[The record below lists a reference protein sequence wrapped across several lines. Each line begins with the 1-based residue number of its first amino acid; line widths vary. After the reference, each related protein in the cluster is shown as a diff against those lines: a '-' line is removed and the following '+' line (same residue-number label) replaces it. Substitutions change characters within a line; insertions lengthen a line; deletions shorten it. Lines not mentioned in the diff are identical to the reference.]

1 MLGVVVGK
9 GIPRRGYAYYLEVS
23 MLIVSSLAPFDD
35 IANILVVVAFKD
47 EGSALVDHWSS
58 QNAMRKL
65 ERNAKKGSLKL
76 GFIGGCRKKAGI
88 KFDRSEFPDRRPIT
102 PGWMVI
108 DSKFGRGGGITAK
121 MKRHSVEV

>member
-9 GIPRRGYAYYLEVS
+9 GIPRHGYAYYLEVS
-23 MLIVSSLAPFDD
+23 VSIVSSLAPFDD
-35 IANILVVVAFKD
+35 IADIPVVVAFKD
-47 EGSALVDHWSS
+47 EGSALVDYRSS
-58 QNAMRKL
+58 QNGMRKL

-76 GFIGGCRKKAGI
+76 GFIGGCRKKVGI
-88 KFDRSEFPDRRPIT
+88 EFDRSEFPDCRPIT

-108 DSKFGRGGGITAK
+108 DSKFWRGGGITAK